1 MTLTELLAQILFLH
15 MRFVFLGILIAMLL
29 LRVLLCSC
37 ILALGSQSAIAT
49 GAISGQAAVIDGDTI
64 EIGDHQVRLLG
75 IDAPEAAQEHKL
87 DTGGTDFLG
96 RGAAMMLRSL
106 ITVNEIRCDLSPEK
120 DSRGLPLGTCFSG
133 KTNLAAEMVASGMA
147 RATPNSPYA
156 EAEKQ
161 AKSAKKGFWRDR
173 SEAPWAFRERRLSAA
188 APKNSPGGCVF
199 KAVSDGARKT
209 LITPWSPWYNDVQ
222 VNLARGDRWFCS
234 EAQAVSQG
242 WYEPRWLIESV
253 VSGVYNPTN

>member
-1 MTLTELLAQILFLH
+1 M
-15 MRFVFLGILIAMLL
+15 LII
-29 LRVLLCSC
+29 RILLCSFV
-37 ILALGSQSAIAT
+37 LAAFSHNALSA
-49 GAISGQAAVIDGDTI
+49 GKVSGQAAVVDGDTI
-64 EIGDHQVRLLG
+64 EIGDRQVRLLG
-75 IDAPEAAQEHKL
+75 IDAPEAAQELKL
-87 DTGGTDFLG
+87 ETGGTDFLG

-106 ITVNEIRCDLSPEK
+106 ITVNEIRCDLSPVK
-120 DSRGLPLGTCFSG
+120 DGRGLPLATCFSG
-133 KTNLAAEMVASGMA
+133 NTNLAAEMVAGGMA

-156 EAEKQ
+156 DAEKQ
-161 AKSAKKGFWRDR
+161 AKAGQKGFWRDR
-173 SEAPWAFRERRLSAA
+173 SEAPWSFRERRLSAA
-188 APKNSPGGCVF
+188 APKNSPAGCVF
-199 KAVSDGARKT
+199 KAVSDGGRRT